1 MSIFSRMIPFVGV
14 IALAGAP
21 AFADGQEAAED
32 VAEAAEAV
40 AADAA
45 DAVEGA
51 ADAVEDAAADA
62 AEAVEGAVDDAA
74 AEAEAAGGDP
84 EIMAILATGDAA
96 NGQRVFRQCMA
107 CHVVEQPQNRVGPS
121 LNGIIGRTAGTVEGF
136 RYSPANADS
145 GVTWTE
151 ENLFVYLENPRQ
163 FIPGTTMAFI
173 GLRNPQ
179 QRADVIA
186 YIRENGGVAE

>member
-21 AFADGQEAAED
+21 AFADGHEAAED

-51 ADAVEDAAADA
+51 ADAVEDAA
-62 AEAVEGAVDDAA
+62 EAVEDAVDDAA
-74 AEAEAAGGDP
+74 AEAEAAGGNP

-96 NGQRVFRQCMA
+96 SGQRVFRQCMA

-136 RYSPANADS
+136 RYSPANANS

-151 ENLFVYLENPRQ
+151 ENLFAYLENPRQ